1 MIIHTS
7 RRDVLKGSGALVV
20 SFSLAG
26 ASDAAP
32 AKAKAAAQAPAQV
45 STAKPLALTEV
56 DSFLAIDPKGEVTVY
71 SGKVDLGTGV
81 ATALPQIVADELDV
95 PLGAIKLVQGDTTL
109 TPEQGKTWGSLS
121 IQIGGMQL
129 RNAAATAKAALLDEA
144 AKRLNTKKENLK
156 VADGVVTAGG
166 KRVTYGDLIGGKSF
180 ALKLD
185 HTKPAQAKDPKDYKY
200 VGKPVARVDI
210 PDKMTGRFTYMQ
222 DFRVRG
228 MVHGRVIRPPAI
240 GAKLESVDEGSIKDV
255 AGVVKIVREGNFLGV
270 VADSEWGAVK
280 ASQKLKASWSQSQ
293 TLPEA
298 DKLWEYVRATKVL
311 KDDVTSNVGN
321 TAEALGKD
329 GVKTV
334 KATYDFAIHTH
345 GSIGPSCA
353 VAEFK
358 DGKLTSW
365 SASQATHDLRK
376 QLATMFGI
384 SPDNVRCIYLE
395 GSGCYG
401 RNGHEDAAADAALLA
416 KAVGRPVRVQW
427 SRADEHGWDP
437 KGPPT
442 LIDLRAAVDDAGNVS
457 AWESEFFI
465 PQQTANS
472 FNVPLVAASL
482 AGMPAGDDV
491 APGNIFQNSA
501 IPYKFANVKTVC
513 RRLETT
519 PFRPSWIRTP
529 GRMQNTYANECFIDE
544 LAAAANADPVEFRLK
559 HLDPNDKRG
568 IEVLNRVAALAKWDK
583 RPSPKRDQGGD
594 VLTGR
599 GVTYCK
605 YELARTYIAGVA
617 EVEVKRSTGD
627 IRVTKFYLAHDCGQI
642 VNPDGLRNQLDGNVI
657 QTISRTLIEELKYDR
672 SAVTSLD
679 WVSYPILRFPQ
690 VPELVYDLIDRPN
703 ERPWGAGEPA
713 AAVVP
718 SAISNAVFDAIGVR
732 LRSVPFTPDKVKAA
746 MKGAA

>member
-1 MIIHTS
+1 MTIHAS
-7 RRDVLKGSGALVV
+7 RRDVLKGGGALVV
-20 SFSLAG
+20 SFSFAG
-26 ASDAAP
+26 AVVGETL
-32 AKAKAAAQAPAQV
+32 AQG
-45 STAKPLALTEV
+45 AKPLVLTEV
-56 DSFLAIDPKGEVTVY
+56 DSFLAVDAGGEVTLY

-95 PLGAIKLVQGDTTL
+95 PLNRIKLIQGDTAL
-109 TPEQGKTWGSLS
+109 TPDQGPTWGSLS

-129 RNAAATAKAALLDEA
+129 RNAAATAKAALLEEA
-144 AKRLNTKKENLK
+144 AKRLGSKKEDLK
-156 VADGVVTAGG
+156 VVDGVVSAGN
-166 KRVTYGDLIGGKSF
+166 KRVGYGELIAGKSF

-185 HTKPAQAKDPKDYKY
+185 HTKPATGKDPKDYKL
-200 VGKPVARVDI
+200 VGKPVPRVDI
-210 PDKMTGRFTYMQ
+210 PDKVTGRFAYMQ
-222 DFRVRG
+222 DFRVPG
-228 MVHGRVIRPPAI
+228 MLHGRVVRPPAI
-240 GAKLESVDEGSIKDV
+240 GATLESVDEASIKDV
-255 AGVVKIVREGNFLGV
+255 AGVVKVVREGNFLGV
-270 VADSEWGAVK
+270 VAESEWGAIK
-280 ASQKLKASWSQSQ
+280 AAEKLKASWSTSQ
-293 TLPEA
+293 TLPDA
-298 DKLWEYVRATKVL
+298 AKLWDEVRATKVV
-311 KDDVTSNVGN
+311 KDEVTSNVGN
-321 TAEALGKD
+321 TADAMGQA
-329 GVKTV
+329 GAKTL

-365 SASQATHDLRK
+365 SASQATHNLCK
-376 QLATMFGI
+376 QLATMFSI
-384 SPDNVRCIYLE
+384 PTNNVRCIYVE

-416 KAVGRPVRVQW
+416 KAVERPVRVQW

-442 LIDLRAAVDDAGNVS
+442 LVDLRAAVDGAGVVT

-465 PQQTANS
+465 PQQTAGG
-472 FNVPLVAASL
+472 FNVPFVAATL
-482 AGMPAGDDV
+482 AGMPADDHI

-513 RRLETT
+513 RRLAST

-559 HLDPNDKRG
+559 YLDPNDKRG
-568 IEVLNRVAALAKWDK
+568 IEVLNRAAALAKWEK
-583 RPSPKRDQGGD
+583 RPSPKRDQRGD
-594 VLTGR
+594 VATGR

-605 YELARTYIAGVA
+605 YELARTYVAAVA

-642 VNPDGLRNQLDGNVI
+642 INPDGLRNQLDGNVI
-657 QTISRTLIEELKYDR
+657 QTISRTLMEELKYDR

-679 WVSYPILRFPQ
+679 WKSYPILRFPQ
-690 VPELVYDLIDRPN
+690 IPELVYDLIDRPN

-732 LRSVPFTPDKVKAA
+732 LRSVPFTPDKVSAA
-746 MKGAA
+746 AKGAA